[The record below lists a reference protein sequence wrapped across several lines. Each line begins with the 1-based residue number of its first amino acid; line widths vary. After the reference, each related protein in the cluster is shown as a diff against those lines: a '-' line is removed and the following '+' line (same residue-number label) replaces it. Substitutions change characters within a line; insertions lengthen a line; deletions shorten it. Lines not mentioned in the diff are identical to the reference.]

1 MMSLWSL
8 LTPRRAMRR
17 YALLDAAG
25 VCRALREAHSA
36 PSQPGWIEVEEIC
49 PSWLGRTLPSHAI
62 AQPRQPVSQPH
73 SALAA

>member
-8 LTPRRAMRR
+8 LAPRRAMRR

-25 VCRALREAHSA
+25 ICHALRETHSA
-36 PSQPGWIEVEEIC
+36 PSQPGWVEVEEIC
-49 PSWLGRTLPSHAI
+49 PSWLGRTLPSHAL
-62 AQPRQPVSQPH
+62 AQPRQPVSRPH

>member
-8 LTPRRAMRR
+8 LAPRRAMRR

-25 VCRALREAHSA
+25 VCRALREAQSA
-36 PSQPGWIEVEEIC
+36 PTQPGWVEVAEIC
-49 PSWLGRTLPSHAI
+49 PSWLGRTLPSRAL
-62 AQPRQPVSQPH
+62 ALPRQPVSRPG